1 MTRPIRTLARLA
13 MATAMAVTVTTAALV
28 AAPAA
33 PAGAAGEHCFVIRAH
48 NVFLDR
54 APTATELADWKA
66 RLTSGT
72 GRWALPQALA
82 NSDEWLAVTVTDLY
96 RQALDR
102 GPSASDID
110 YWAARLRR
118 GEMVTRIASLIY
130 GSPEFSNRHGP
141 GDDTLITAMYLRILH
156 RSPGAE
162 ELAYWV
168 GQAQVRS
175 NGAIAADLTYAPESR
190 AARVTA
196 MYRAVLD
203 RDPDAAGKA
212 YWSDRLRTVND
223 VRLAIDLASSPEF
236 VTIAQRG
243 CAEPPVNVGTTFVLE
258 GRGWGHGR
266 GMSQWGALG
275 YAVNH
280 GWSEAQILAHY
291 YGGTT
296 ASTTSDVTQR
306 VYLVGSAG
314 TNLDV
319 TQPARAL
326 RVDGWSGTWGA
337 VSVRRLSATTY
348 RVYASSTAGCSPTWT
363 LLGDTTSSDVAVR
376 SNVAQGDVANNMLT
390 DCRTGRRYRGS
401 LRAVRTGGTVGN
413 AVVNEVST
421 ELLLRGIVPNE
432 VSPSWADSGSGK
444 GANAVRAQAVAAR
457 SYVRAGDT
465 RWGSWAT
472 TCDSTTC
479 QVYTGYGSEDSRT
492 TAAVTATAGQV
503 RAHSSGAIART
514 EFSSSSGGWTAG
526 GTFPAVVDLGDSIA
540 GNSNHTWSVTV
551 ARSTV
556 EAKYPGRGTF
566 LRFEEVSR
574 DGRGDLGGRVLSVRL
589 VFTGGSVTQT
599 GEQVRSALGLK
610 SSWWA
615 HRP

>member
-1 MTRPIRTLARLA
+1 MRRTTRTLTRLVLVL
-13 MATAMAVTVTTAALV
+13 AVALGALV
-28 AAPAA
+28 APPAV
-33 PAGAAGEHCFVIRAH
+33 PAGAAGEHCFVVRAH
-48 NVFLDR
+48 QVFLGR
-54 APTATELADWKA
+54 SPTASELTSWTT

-96 RQALDR
+96 REALDR

-130 GSPEFSNRHGP
+130 GAPEFSNRHGP
-141 GDDTLITAMYLRILH
+141 GDEGILTAMYQRILH

-168 GQAQVRS
+168 GEAQVRS
-175 NGAIAADLTYAPESR
+175 NGAIAAAMTAAPESR
-190 AARVTA
+190 GARVTA
-196 MYRAVLD
+196 LYRAVLE
-203 RDPDAAGKA
+203 RAPDAAGKA
-212 YWSDRLRTVND
+212 YWMDRLRTVND
-223 VRLAIDLASSPEF
+223 VRLAIDLASAPEF

-243 CAEPPVNVGTTFVLE
+243 CATPVEDVGPTFVLE

-275 YAVNH
+275 YAVDH
-280 GWSEAQILAHY
+280 GWTDAQILAHY

-296 ASTTSDVTQR
+296 AGSASDATQR

-314 TNLDV
+314 TDLTV
-319 TQPARAL
+319 TQAAAAL
-326 RVDGWSGTWGA
+326 RVDGSTGTWGA

-348 RVYASSTAGCSPTWT
+348 RVYASATASCSPTWT
-363 LLGDTTSSDVAVR
+363 LVGDTTSSDVAVR
-376 SNVAQGDVANNMLT
+376 STLDQGDVAARMLT
-390 DCRTGRRYRGS
+390 DCRTGRRYRGV
-401 LRAVRTGGTVGN
+401 LRAVRTGGSVGN

-432 VSPSWADSGSGK
+432 VSPSWAASGGGR
-444 GANAVRAQAVAAR
+444 GAHAVRAQAVAAR
-457 SYVRAGDT
+457 SYVLAGDT
-465 RWGSWAT
+465 RWGTWAT
-472 TCDSTTC
+472 TCDSATC
-479 QVYTGYGSEDSRT
+479 QVYSGFGSEDQRT

-503 RAHSSGAIART
+503 RRTGSGAIART
-514 EFSSSSGGWTAG
+514 EFGSSSGGWTAG
-526 GTFPAVVDLGDSIA
+526 GVFPAVVDEGDAIA
-540 GNSNHTWSVTV
+540 ANPNHTWAVTV

-566 LRFEEVSR
+566 LRFESVVR
-574 DGRGDLGGRVLSVRL
+574 DGRGALGGRVLSVRL
-589 VFTGGSVTQT
+589 VFTGGSVDQT
-599 GEQVRSALGLK
+599 GDQVRLALGLK
-610 SSWWA
+610 STWWA
-615 HRP
+615 LRP